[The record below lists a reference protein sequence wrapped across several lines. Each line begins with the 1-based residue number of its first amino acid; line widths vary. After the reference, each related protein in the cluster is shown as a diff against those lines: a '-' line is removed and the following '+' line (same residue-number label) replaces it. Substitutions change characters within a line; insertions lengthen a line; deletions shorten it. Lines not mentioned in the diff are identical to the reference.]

1 MRVAYAFALLNVA
14 LSDGLS
20 HPKFIVKSRSV
31 VSLETASGVKA
42 SVPVEKKYEKET
54 FGVGT
59 NSVKQPYS
67 GKPSLVLVD
76 PNKNY
81 DEEYWYHPQIHTLGN
96 VGILGAV
103 HAALAPLSTHLI
115 DNLAY
120 GGVDIRMKVSVPTD
134 LKLELLSGLTV
145 SYSLKLSCC
154 YIVCRKVAKDLR
166 DLFEEGDARVL
177 DLCCGVGYSTRA
189 LRRAFPEAK
198 AVIGLDTSPQM
209 VSMANFLT
217 KHFAI
222 VMPWFQ
228 HLKKRFSVGVA
239 LLEEQQGKMKATRG
253 RIFRGVHFK
262 KGNAEMTNYSD
273 QSFDLITVMYAF
285 HEAPKKG
292 REQIIKEA
300 RRLLSP
306 GGVLAIVDI
315 SSDYE
320 PSPNMLAGEPYVKE
334 YQQNIGNQLQRKK
347 GFLRP
352 EYKTV
357 VPGHVVMWTLRRSSY
372 AV

>member
-1 MRVAYAFALLNVA
+1 M
-14 LSDGLS
+14 
-20 HPKFIVKSRSV
+20 
-31 VSLETASGVKA
+31 
-42 SVPVEKKYEKET
+42 
-54 FGVGT
+54 
-59 NSVKQPYS
+59 
-67 GKPSLVLVD
+67 
-76 PNKNY
+76 
-81 DEEYWYHPQIHTLGN
+81 
-96 VGILGAV
+96 
-103 HAALAPLSTHLI
+103 
-115 DNLAY
+115 
-120 GGVDIRMKVSVPTD
+120 
-134 LKLELLSGLTV
+134 
-145 SYSLKLSCC
+145 LSCF
-154 YIVCRKVAKDLR
+154 YIVRRKVAKELR
-166 DLFEEGDARVL
+166 ELFEEGDARVL

-209 VSMANFLT
+209 VAMANFLT

-222 VMPWFQ
+222 VIPWFQ
-228 HLKKRFSVGVA
+228 NLKKRFSVGVA
-239 LLEEQQGKMKATRG
+239 LLEEQQGKIKATTG

-262 KGNAEMTNYSD
+262 KANAEMTNYND

-300 RRLLSP
+300 RRLLAP

-334 YQQNIGNQLQRKK
+334 YQQNMSGQLHQMK

-357 VPGHVVMWTLRRSSY
+357 VPGHVGMWTLRRSPN